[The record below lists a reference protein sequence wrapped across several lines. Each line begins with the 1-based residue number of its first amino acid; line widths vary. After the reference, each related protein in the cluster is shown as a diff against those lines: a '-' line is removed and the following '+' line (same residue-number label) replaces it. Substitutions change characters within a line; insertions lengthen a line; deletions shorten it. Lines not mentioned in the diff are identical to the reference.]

1 MTGTIVIKNLPELF
15 DMDQKARRAVVG
27 GGVSNAFLFRSA
39 TRSSQGLVNL
49 NIGSVEINNF
59 NISNNIDKL
68 IQQTNNQLQ
77 LSLINV
83 SAGDGAAINI
93 ASNQGLEGS
102 NSSLA

>member
-93 ASNQGLEGS
+93 ASNQGLDGS